1 MAARSPSA
9 HLPDA
14 VDVHIHAVVPAGPLQ
29 LVLLHPELEGLANI
43 TAPKPSGMSTELEGL
58 ANITAPK
65 PSDMSTELEGLANI
79 TAPKP

>member
-1 MAARSPSA
+1 MGEGLVKGLMAARSPSA

-43 TAPKPSGMSTELEGL
+43 TAPKPS
-58 ANITAPK
+58 
-65 PSDMSTELEGLANI
+65 DMSTERRRILFVGNDLQKI
-79 TAPKP
+79 DVG